1 MENSTYKYQNVR
13 INSKIVEITIEK
25 TFPNGI
31 IIINSY
37 LGKQK
42 YIYGYT
48 QKECIKRYK
57 EFYSK

>member
-1 MENSTYKYQNVR
+1 MENSTYKYKKVR
-13 INSKIVEITIEK
+13 INRKIVEIIIEK

-42 YIYGYT
+42 YIYGYS
-48 QKECIKRYK
+48 QKECVKMYK